1 MFQKSILAPQ
11 AMRVLA
17 ETRSQKE
24 IALDSYVTPALV
36 SNQVNGK
43 RTVSEEQAKLLIDS
57 YNEPQ
62 STYMFAHEFSNG
74 MIPPLL
80 DGLDG
85 HHMTLTACFEA
96 EVTESIKALKQG
108 IEAMSFAFKKGDMNQ
123 REAAKKAITEI
134 TDVIAA
140 GLTLNTS
147 IAKTFNIDL
156 QQVLTKRDQH
166 YIKSGLVRSGGN
178 GV

>member
-1 MFQKSILAPQ
+1 MFQKSVTASH
-11 AMRVLA
+11 AMQVLA
-17 ETRSQKE
+17 ETRTQKE
-24 IALDSYVTPALV
+24 LAIDSYVTPALI
-36 SNQVNGK
+36 SNQVKGK
-43 RTVSEEQAKLLIDS
+43 RTVSLEQAEQLVDS

-62 STYMFAHEFSNG
+62 STYLFAHEFSNG

-85 HHMTLTACFEA
+85 HHMTLTACFES
-96 EVTESIKALKQG
+96 EVAESIKALKQG
-108 IEAMSFAFKKGDMNQ
+108 LEAMSFTLKRGDMNQ

-156 QQVLTKRDQH
+156 QQVLTKRDQ
-166 YIKSGLVRSGGN
+166 YYKKSGLVRSCEK
-178 GV
+178 